1 MESKQNEL
9 FILHDE
15 DKQKRSTER
24 QRKGIHRVW
33 VCVKQEKYINSI
45 IDVHV
50 CYL

>member
-24 QRKGIHRVW
+24 QKKKEFGELGYLWSKGNI
-33 VCVKQEKYINSI
+33 
-45 IDVHV
+45 
-50 CYL
+50 